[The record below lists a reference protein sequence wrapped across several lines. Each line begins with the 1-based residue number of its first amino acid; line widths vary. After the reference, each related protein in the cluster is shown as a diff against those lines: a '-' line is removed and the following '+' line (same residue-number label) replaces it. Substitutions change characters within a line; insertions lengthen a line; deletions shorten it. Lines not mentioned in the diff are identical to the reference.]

1 MKLLLQAMAKFI
13 CGAAMVGVLIFL
25 PAGTLSF
32 EKGWLFMGLLFV
44 PMLIAGFVMFFRSP
58 DFLAKRLEVEEAGQ
72 VLVVKTERGGLWI
85 KYEFT
90 PD

>member
-1 MKLLLQAMAKFI
+1 MKTYELLIEQKQPTCGGRAPTKCEIRTVTTDDPVAYVQA
-13 CGAAMVGVLIFL
+13 LE
-25 PAGTLSF
+25 PAC
-32 EKGWLFMGLLFV
+32 
-44 PMLIAGFVMFFRSP
+44 
-58 DFLAKRLEVEEAGQ
+58 RLEVEEAGQ